1 MISEARRLLT
11 LAFRSAYQQRHP
23 NRLQSYVVVI
33 GGTAALCA
41 LLWVLGQLTGLE
53 APASPYLLL
62 ILAVSLRWGL
72 RLGLLTSLLSVV
84 AERVDALPGWVM
96 SQDAVPDVVASLV
109 LYGTVAVAVGL
120 LASFYR
126 GERLRAELAAEQ
138 ERKAAEYQRS
148 MVAVLAHDLKAPLTA
163 ARGYL
168 ELARRQERQGHGD
181 RADAAMAISLDQLDR
196 LTAMIVNLV
205 EASRIE
211 QAPLSLQSV
220 PVLPLVRRCVTA
232 SNSDPTHPVEV
243 FTGEEELCVQADAAA
258 LGRILDNLLSNA
270 VKYSPEGGPVGVG
283 VRSVQAGGSRLV
295 EISVADR
302 GVGVPEEEHDKI
314 FAPYYRGRNQR
325 IAAGTGVGLYVCR
338 ELSHRMGGALSY
350 EARAGG
356 GSIFRLRL
364 PAVEPCPVEGGS
376 VAPARQAAEEPAMA
390 GVATVR

>member
-1 MISEARRLLT
+1 MQEARRLLT
-11 LAFRSAYQQRHP
+11 LAFHSAYEQRHP
-23 NRLQSYVVVI
+23 NRLQSYLLIV

-41 LLWVLGQLTGLE
+41 FLWVLEQLTSLH

-72 RLGLLTSLLSVV
+72 RLGLLASLLSVV
-84 AERVDALPGWVM
+84 AERVDALPSYVL
-96 SQDAVPDVVASLV
+96 SRDIVPDVLASLL
-109 LYGTVAVAVGL
+109 LYATVALAVGL

-168 ELARRQERQGHGD
+168 ELARRQERQGHSD
-181 RADAAMAISLDQLDR
+181 RADAAMGISLDQLDR

-211 QAPLSLQSV
+211 QAPLSLQTV
-220 PVLPLVRRCVTA
+220 PVLPLVRRCATA

-243 FTGEEELCVQADAAA
+243 FTGEEEVCVQADAAA

-283 VRSVQAGGSRLV
+283 VRPVQAGGGQLV

-302 GVGVPEEEHDKI
+302 GVGVPEEDRDKI
-314 FAPYYRGRNQR
+314 FAAYYRGRNQR
-325 IAAGTGVGLYVCR
+325 VAAGTGVGLYVCR
-338 ELSHRMGGALSY
+338 ELARRMGGALTY
-350 EARAGG
+350 EARDGG

-364 PAVEPCPVEGGS
+364 PAAEPCQVQPEA
-376 VAPARQAAEEPAMA
+376 VAPARQAAETPAMA
-390 GVATVR
+390 TAGR